1 MGRAIFLSY
10 RRADTSD
17 VVGRV
22 NDALVGAFGESQI
35 FRDVDS
41 IPMGADF
48 AAHIGATLKRCRIV
62 LAFIG
67 PDWADVRDEQ
77 GRRRL
82 DDPNDL
88 VRVEL
93 ETALETPKLL
103 VVPILVNGARM
114 PNREELPI
122 SLRDLTARNAA
133 SMRRDPDFRADMGR
147 LVDALRAHLR
157 TGRLDLSALGG
168 VATRAAGISGAAV
181 ATWLALAGVVG
192 VASTVPE
199 VREPLVAA
207 VSSVIEGTPTRAPVT
222 DAPEEIVSS
231 IASPTV
237 SEPVES
243 SPTATP
249 IPAANAESQPSTR
262 PAAEVAPTPRAANL
276 FIGLWRTE
284 EAPSWVTWRIDA
296 DGSFLNSNAEGS
308 TRGSW
313 VRDGDQLV
321 TRHTQRI
328 LDLPGTGF
336 TIEYRCQLIEAIM
349 ECAAARLVSADGA
362 CRVTGQLAMTCRDS
376 NGIDHEVTIAS
387 APMVFRRG

>member
-48 AAHIGATLKRCRIV
+48 AAHIGATLRRCRVV

-67 PDWADVRDEQ
+67 PDWAEVRDEQ

-93 ETALETPKLL
+93 ETALETSKLL

-122 SLRDLTARNAA
+122 SLRDLVARNAGT
-133 SMRRDPDFRADMGR
+133 MRRDPDFRADMGR

-181 ATWLALAGVVG
+181 AAWLALAGVVG
-192 VASTVPE
+192 VAGVVPE
-199 VREPLVAA
+199 IREPIISAA
-207 VSSVIEGTPTRAPVT
+207 ATLFRSNER
-222 DAPEEIVSS
+222 DAPTPAAPTPVSAES
-231 IASPTV
+231 SDGPADVPANILPTPEQAVASPAQQIASPAQEPPSERIDPIVGRWTDGV
-237 SEPVES
+237 SVFDFRADRSVVAQVRQEAANGRSVPLGVGTWRRTGATLYWRQNATTSLGNSFTQASTCQITGGSLECDVRYVQ
-243 SPTATP
+243 PTSCELSEEGGNHITCSTGM
-249 IPAANAESQPSTR
+249 ILYGGPAAA
-262 PAAEVAPTPRAANL
+262 L
-276 FIGLWRTE
+276 
-284 EAPSWVTWRIDA
+284 
-296 DGSFLNSNAEGS
+296 
-308 TRGSW
+308 
-313 VRDGDQLV
+313 VR
-321 TRHTQRI
+321 
-328 LDLPGTGF
+328 
-336 TIEYRCQLIEAIM
+336 E
-349 ECAAARLVSADGA
+349 
-362 CRVTGQLAMTCRDS
+362 
-376 NGIDHEVTIAS
+376 
-387 APMVFRRG
+387 